1 MFTAIET
8 VSFEVAL
15 TPFSITTNGI
25 TYGGN
30 DSTSAVFAETATNS
44 SGNGMG
50 TWEAQFSGPNAEVV
64 NSTLP
69 RGVAGEFN
77 VHSNFTIV
85 VGEFAA
91 EKQ

>member
-1 MFTAIET
+1 M
-8 VSFEVAL
+8 
-15 TPFSITTNGI
+15 
-25 TYGGN
+25 
-30 DSTSAVFAETATNS
+30 FAETAVNS

-50 TWEAQFSGPNAEVV
+50 TGEAQFYGPNDEVV

-69 RGVAGEFN
+69 RGVVGEFN